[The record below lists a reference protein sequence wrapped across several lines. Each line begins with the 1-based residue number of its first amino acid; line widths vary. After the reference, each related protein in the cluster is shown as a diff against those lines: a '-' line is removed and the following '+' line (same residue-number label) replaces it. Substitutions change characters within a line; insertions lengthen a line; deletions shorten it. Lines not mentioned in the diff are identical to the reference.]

1 MGFLIES
8 STVLRLL
15 STVACLQRGG
25 NVLMKKWLSLV
36 LSAGMLLSAYAPAV
50 YAVSDTSAPAAAAV
64 EATPETAEPN
74 RIMAAALTADALGSP
89 AYLSEKPAE
98 EPAPQAATLD
108 SLNDRLS
115 FRVTTDDGVDF
126 SSADPFGAMA
136 MVVGKEYTFA
146 PQIDGKPLANAGY
159 SLESVTVPQ
168 QEQNKI
174 YLEVV
179 GTPAA
184 DGSFKLKATEAT
196 SQEFFLGNLLLTLK
210 NLEDNSISPLYV
222 ACIGTTIADTGRAT
236 FVNKATGA
244 PIASL
249 VAAEDQKTFTLSLA
263 GMDLDPSTME
273 IEYNCSAPKS
283 VSYTT
288 DPEEFGVVT
297 LTVNR
302 AISSETAFYATIKA
316 KATGEVLKTAVL
328 TLSWNTTISADKL
341 PGGSTIYFGAKNDT
355 SYMHWYS
362 TEYNQVSGGDT
373 PFSQTAS
380 LSIFFGTAGEDSWN
394 ITYSNLPQG
403 SDALAGITVESLT
416 PDSVEIVSQ
425 PTQSGEDPYNFQYR
439 IYQDE
444 CTTAKIQATVKLS
457 DGGEYKAVFTIDVV
471 ENLSTREL
479 TVSSANE
486 LQAALTDPSVTP
498 GSTILLNPARYEGDF
513 TVSTPVT
520 LMASGFV
527 GTQLPYDEEGK
538 PLTDD
543 APIIEGSITAKCAN
557 VEVYGLHFKG
567 SAGET
572 ALTDVNAVSGCTFT
586 GYDTALVLSETISA
600 SSNFRVQGNAF
611 ANNTV
616 AVRFAGREWLSM
628 IQDNSFLNN
637 GTALQLSEKCYIDGT
652 SSPVYKADVNGGKWT
667 NNLFR
672 GNNGQKVLQDNRKN
686 TSATLLLNYNY
697 FQYGTDVGASEA
709 LFDLNGGTCDHSVF
723 YTTPQME
730 SVSTNVSLA
739 KLAEDGGLNLV
750 AQQAD
755 TTVTDTALNV
765 SSELFGT
772 LKNNDDA
779 EDLTLNVWTADEK
792 VAAIWDFQK
801 DELDETLAS
810 KDVNLG
816 VSDKLNTDEI
826 NVVDRNLPEN
836 TTLQAISFLHE
847 GDLPGTATVEVPL
860 TETSLDPDNLALYY
874 INEKDGTLDL
884 VDTDVTVT
892 SNDGAPM
899 LTFDIEHCSSYVVTA
914 KPAST
919 EPAQPET
926 PAEGNETPA
935 ASSGSSAGSSTA
947 AVTATPAPS
956 GSTPYYTCKACGYHD
971 WTATAE
977 GYRCDNCGYLE
988 STKQLSGYGN
998 VKGSYTPQAGNTSA
1012 TARSLSGA
1020 IPATSDESHPM
1031 VWVAL
1036 LVLAAAGFGGLWF
1049 YKHKKK

>member
-1 MGFLIES
+1 
-8 STVLRLL
+8 
-15 STVACLQRGG
+15 
-25 NVLMKKWLSLV
+25 
-36 LSAGMLLSAYAPAV
+36 MLLSAYAPAA
-50 YAVSDTSAPAAAAV
+50 YAAADAPEPAAVTA
-64 EATPETAEPN
+64 EATPETARSN
-74 RIMAAALTADALGSP
+74 RISAPAPAAVALLSDAQGAP
-89 AYLSEKPAE
+89 AYLAAGPAE
-98 EPAPQAATLD
+98 EPAPQAAPLA

-115 FRVTTDDGVDF
+115 FCVTTDDGINF
-126 SSADPFGAMA
+126 TSSDPFGTMA

-146 PQIDGKPLANAGY
+146 PQIDGETLAEAGY
-159 SLESVTVPQ
+159 ALVSVTVPQ
-168 QEQNKI
+168 QGQDKVC
-174 YLEVV
+174 LETV
-179 GTPAA
+179 GTPTAE
-184 DGSFKLKATEAT
+184 SFILKATEAT
-196 SQEFFLGNLLLTLK
+196 SGMTFLGNLTLELK
-210 NLEDNSISPLYV
+210 NTADDSISTVYV
-222 ACIGTTIADTGRAT
+222 PCIGTTIADTGRAM
-236 FVNKATGA
+236 FVNQATGA

-249 VAAEDQKTFTLSLA
+249 VAAEDQKTFTLSLT

-273 IEYNCSAPKS
+273 IEYNCSAPES

-288 DPEEFGVVT
+288 DPGKFGVVS

-316 KATGEVLKTAVL
+316 KDTGEVLKTAAL
-328 TLSWNTTISADKL
+328 TLSWNTAISADKL

-403 SDALAGITVESLT
+403 GDTLAGITVESLT

-425 PTQSGEDPYNFQYR
+425 PAQSGEDPYTFQYR
-439 IYQDE
+439 IFQDE

-457 DGGEYKAVFTIDVV
+457 DGKEYKAVFTIDVV

-479 TVSSANE
+479 TVSSAKE

-498 GSTILLNPARYEGDF
+498 GSTILLNPVTYEGAF

-520 LMASGFV
+520 LKASGFD
-527 GTQLPYDEEGK
+527 GTRLPYDEEGK
-538 PLTDD
+538 PLTDG
-543 APIIEGSITAKCAN
+543 APIIDGSITARCAN
-557 VEVYGLHFKG
+557 VEVYGLHFEG

-586 GYDTALVLSETISA
+586 GYDTALTLSETISA

-611 ANNTV
+611 ANNAV

-628 IQDNSFLNN
+628 IQGNSFLNN
-637 GTALQLSEKCYIDGT
+637 GTALLLSEKCYIDGNP
-652 SSPVYKADVNGGKWT
+652 SLVYNSTVNGGKWT

-672 GNNGQKVLQDNRKN
+672 GSDDQKVLQDNRKD

-697 FQYGTDVGASEA
+697 FQYGTAAGASEA
-709 LFDLNGGTCDHSVF
+709 LFALNGGTCDHSVF

-755 TTVTDTALNV
+755 TTAIDTALNV

-772 LKNNDDA
+772 LKNDAAA

-792 VAAIWDFQK
+792 MAAVWDFQK
-801 DELDETLAS
+801 DELDETLAN

-816 VSDKLNTDEI
+816 VSDTLNAGETD
-826 NVVDRNLPEN
+826 VVDQNLPEN

-860 TETSLDPDNLALYY
+860 TETNLDPDDLALYY

-892 SNDGAPM
+892 SNDGTPM

-919 EPAQPET
+919 EPSQPEN
-926 PAEGNETPA
+926 PAKGNETPA
-935 ASSGSSAGSSTA
+935 ASSDAASSGSSPSGSA
-947 AVTATPAPS
+947 ATPAPS

-998 VKGSYTPQAGNTSA
+998 VKGSYTPQPGNAPTAGT
-1012 TARSLSGA
+1012 SLSGA

-1031 VWVAL
+1031 IWVVL
-1036 LVLAAAGFGGLWF
+1036 LVLAAAGLCGLWF